1 MNNCGAGLI
10 GPRRFHESMSEQSP
24 TGTGAFGALMSRP
37 YVLLIL
43 CNLFWGGNV
52 VAGKA
57 AVGNIDPYALMVL
70 RWAGAALLVLPFA
83 IEPIRRD
90 WPTIRAKWWL
100 YLFYGAVGYATF
112 NALCY
117 VAAYYTTGFNIGL
130 DQVTIN
136 IFVMLLSFILFR
148 TRVRPLQL
156 VGVAITIAGV
166 ALTASHGD
174 LSRILALDINFGDL
188 LVIIA
193 SLAYAVYSIT
203 LRWRPQTDWRSFL
216 LATFIGATLASLVFA
231 ATTGGGLA
239 YVASTVGAITPLGWI
254 IAAYTMVLPSII
266 SQMFYVRGVELIGA
280 NRASLFINLIP
291 LFGAA
296 GSVLILGERLEAFH
310 FIAGALVIAG
320 IVLAEWTAR
329 RG

>member
-1 MNNCGAGLI
+1 
-10 GPRRFHESMSEQSP
+10 MSEPSP
-24 TGTGAFGALMSRP
+24 ASTGAFSALMSRP
-37 YVLLIL
+37 YILLIL

-70 RWAGAALLVLPFA
+70 RWTGAALLVLPFA
-83 IEPIRRD
+83 IEPVRRD

-117 VAAYYTTGFNIGL
+117 VAAYYTSGFNIGL

-156 VGVAITIAGV
+156 VGVAITIVGV

-174 LSRILALDINFGDL
+174 LSRILALDVNFGDL
-188 LVIIA
+188 LVLIA

-216 LATFIGATLASLVFA
+216 LATFIGAALASLVFA
-231 ATTGGGLA
+231 ATTGGGLT
-239 YVASTVGAITPLGWI
+239 YVASTVPSITPLGWI

-296 GSVLILGERLEAFH
+296 GSVLILGERLETFH
-310 FIAGALVIAG
+310 FIAAALVMSG
-320 IVLAEWTAR
+320 IVLAEWSAR
-329 RG
+329 RA

>member
-1 MNNCGAGLI
+1 MTQPASSSLAA
-10 GPRRFHESMSEQSP
+10 R
-24 TGTGAFGALMSRP
+24 LMSRP

-57 AVGNIDPYALMVL
+57 AVGNIDPYALMVV

-83 IEPIRRD
+83 LEPLRRD
-90 WPTIRAKWWL
+90 WPMIRAKWWL
-100 YLFYGAVGYATF
+100 YLFYGGVGYATF

-136 IFVMLLSFILFR
+136 IFVMLLSFVFFR

-174 LSRILALDINFGDL
+174 LRRIVALDINFGDL
-188 LVIIA
+188 LVILA
-193 SLAYAVYSIT
+193 SLAYATYSIT

-231 ATTGGGLA
+231 ATTGGGIDR
-239 YVASTVGAITPLGWI
+239 VAATVPSITPLGWMV
-254 IAAYTMVLPSII
+254 AAYTMVLPSII

-291 LFGAA
+291 LFGAL
-296 GSVLILGERLEAFH
+296 GSVIILHETLQPFH
-310 FIAGALVIAG
+310 FVAGGLVIAG
-320 IVLAEWTAR
+320 IVMAEWSAR
-329 RG
+329 RT

>member
-1 MNNCGAGLI
+1 MTQPASSSLAA
-10 GPRRFHESMSEQSP
+10 R
-24 TGTGAFGALMSRP
+24 LMSRP

-57 AVGNIDPYALMVL
+57 AVGNIDPYALMVV

-83 IEPIRRD
+83 LEPLRRD
-90 WPTIRAKWWL
+90 WPMIRAKWWL
-100 YLFYGAVGYATF
+100 YLFYGGVGYATF

-136 IFVMLLSFILFR
+136 IFVMLLSFIFFR

-156 VGVAITIAGV
+156 VGVAVTIAGV

-174 LSRILALDINFGDL
+174 LRRIVALDINFGDL
-188 LVIIA
+188 LVILA
-193 SLAYAVYSIT
+193 SLAYATYSIT

-231 ATTGGGLA
+231 ATTGGGIDR
-239 YVASTVGAITPLGWI
+239 VAATVPSITPLGWMV
-254 IAAYTMVLPSII
+254 AAYTMVLPSII

-291 LFGAA
+291 LFGAL
-296 GSVLILGERLEAFH
+296 GSVIILHETLQPFH
-310 FIAGALVIAG
+310 FVAGGLVIAG
-320 IVLAEWTAR
+320 IVMAEWSAR
-329 RG
+329 RT

>member
-1 MNNCGAGLI
+1 
-10 GPRRFHESMSEQSP
+10 MSEPSP
-24 TGTGAFGALMSRP
+24 ASTGAFSALMSRP
-37 YVLLIL
+37 YILLIL

-70 RWAGAALLVLPFA
+70 RWTGAALLVLPFA
-83 IEPIRRD
+83 IEPVRRD

-117 VAAYYTTGFNIGL
+117 VAAYYTSGFNIGL

-156 VGVAITIAGV
+156 VGVAITIVGV

-188 LVIIA
+188 LVLIA

-216 LATFIGATLASLVFA
+216 LATFIGAALASLVFA
-231 ATTGGGLA
+231 ATTGGGLT
-239 YVASTVGAITPLGWI
+239 YVASTVPSITPLGWI

-296 GSVLILGERLEAFH
+296 GSVLILGERLETFH
-310 FIAGALVIAG
+310 FIAAALVMSG
-320 IVLAEWTAR
+320 IVLAEWSAR
-329 RG
+329 RA

>member
-1 MNNCGAGLI
+1 MTDTSTR
-10 GPRRFHESMSEQSP
+10 P
-24 TGTGAFGALMSRP
+24 GAFGALMSRP
-37 YVLLIL
+37 NVLLIL

-57 AVGNIDPYALMVL
+57 AVGNIDPYALMVV

-83 IEPIRRD
+83 IEPLRRD
-90 WPTIRAKWWL
+90 WPTIRDKWWL
-100 YLFYGAVGYATF
+100 YLFYGAIGYATF

-117 VAAYYTTGFNIGL
+117 VAAYYTSGFNIGL

-136 IFVMLLSFILFR
+136 IFVMALSFILFR
-148 TRVRPLQL
+148 TRVQPLQL

-166 ALTASHGD
+166 ALTATHGD

-188 LVIIA
+188 LVILA
-193 SLAYAVYSIT
+193 SLAYAIYSIA

-216 LATFIGATLASLVFA
+216 FATFIGATLASLVFA
-231 ATTGGGLA
+231 ASVGGGLGHLA
-239 YVASTVGAITPLGWI
+239 AAIPTITPLGWI
-254 IAAYTMVLPSII
+254 IAVYTMVLPSII

-291 LFGAA
+291 LFGAL
-296 GSVLILGERLEAFH
+296 GSVLILHERLELFH
-310 FIAGALVIAG
+310 FVAGALVIVG
-320 IVLAEWTAR
+320 IVLAEWSAR
-329 RG
+329 RA

>member
-1 MNNCGAGLI
+1 MTNCGAGPI
-10 GPRRFHESMSEQSP
+10 GPRRIDETMSEQSP
-24 TGTGAFGALMSRP
+24 ARTGAFGALMSRP
-37 YVLLIL
+37 YALLIL

-70 RWAGAALLVLPFA
+70 RWAGALLLVLPFA
-83 IEPIRRD
+83 IEPVRRD

-100 YLFYGAVGYATF
+100 FLFYGAVGYATF

-117 VAAYYTTGFNIGL
+117 VAAHYTSGFNVGL

-156 VGVAITIAGV
+156 VGVGITIIGV

-174 LSRILALDINFGDL
+174 LTRILALDINFGDL

-193 SLAYAVYSIT
+193 SLAYAIYSIT
-203 LRWRPQTDWRSFL
+203 LRWRPPSDWRSFL
-216 LATFIGATLASLVFA
+216 VATFIGATLSSLGFA

-239 YVASTVGAITPLGWI
+239 YVASTAPSITPLGWI
-254 IAAYTMVLPSII
+254 IAFYTMVLPSII

-291 LFGAA
+291 LFGAV
-296 GSVLILGERLEAFH
+296 GSVLILGEKLEAFH
-310 FIAGALVIAG
+310 LIAGGLVIAG
-320 IVLAEWTAR
+320 IVMAEWSAR
-329 RG
+329 RI

>member
-1 MNNCGAGLI
+1 MPDSTPA
-10 GPRRFHESMSEQSP
+10 R
-24 TGTGAFGALMSRP
+24 TGAFGALMSRP

-57 AVGNIDPYALMVL
+57 AVGNIDPYALMVV

-83 IEPIRRD
+83 IEPLRRD
-90 WPTIRAKWWL
+90 WPVIRAKWWL

-117 VAAYYTTGFNIGL
+117 IAAYYTSGFNIGL

-136 IFVMLLSFILFR
+136 IFVMLLSFVFFR
-148 TRVRPLQL
+148 TRVRALQL

-174 LSRILALDINFGDL
+174 LSRILALDLNFGDL

-193 SLAYAVYSIT
+193 SLAYAIYSIA

-216 LATFIGATLASLVFA
+216 LATFIGATIASLVFA
-231 ATTGGGLA
+231 ATVGGGLDHLA
-239 YVASTVGAITPLGWI
+239 AAIPSATPLGWI
-254 IAAYTMVLPSII
+254 IAVYTMVLPSII

-291 LFGAA
+291 LFGAF
-296 GSVLILGERLEAFH
+296 GSVVILHERLEPFH
-310 FIAGALVIAG
+310 LIAGALVIAG
-320 IVLAEWTAR
+320 IVLAEWSVRRAR
-329 RG
+329 

>member
-1 MNNCGAGLI
+1 MSDPI
-10 GPRRFHESMSEQSP
+10 TPR
-24 TGTGAFGALMSRP
+24 TGAFGALMSRP

-70 RWAGAALLVLPFA
+70 RWTGAALLVLPFA
-83 IEPIRRD
+83 IEPLRRD

-117 VAAYYTTGFNIGL
+117 IAAYYTSGFNIGL

-136 IFVMLLSFILFR
+136 IFVMLMSFAFFR
-148 TRVRPLQL
+148 IRVRALQL

-174 LSRILALDINFGDL
+174 LRRILALDINFGDL
-188 LVIIA
+188 LVILA
-193 SLAYAVYSIT
+193 SLAYAIYSIT

-216 LATFIGATLASLVFA
+216 LATFIGAALASLVFA

-239 YVASTVGAITPLGWI
+239 HIAATVPAITPLGWI
-254 IAAYTMVLPSII
+254 IVIYTMVLPSII

-291 LFGAA
+291 LFGAI
-296 GSVLILGERLEAFH
+296 GSVLILGEKLETFH
-310 FIAGALVIAG
+310 FIAAGLVIAG
-320 IVLAEWTAR
+320 IVLAEWSAR
-329 RG
+329 ANRS

>member
-1 MNNCGAGLI
+1 MGRAVL
-10 GPRRFHESMSEQSP
+10 HESMSETSP
-24 TGTGAFGALMSRP
+24 TRTGAFGALMSRP

-57 AVGNIDPYALMVL
+57 AVGNIDPYALMVV
-70 RWAGAALLVLPFA
+70 RWAGAVLLVLPFA
-83 IEPIRRD
+83 IAPMRRD
-90 WPTIRAKWWL
+90 WPTTRARWWL

-117 VAAYYTTGFNIGL
+117 IAAYYTTGFNVGL

-136 IFVMLLSFILFR
+136 IFVMALSFLLFR

-174 LSRILALDINFGDL
+174 LTRILALDINFGDL
-188 LVIIA
+188 LVILA
-193 SLAYAVYSIT
+193 SLAYAIYSIT

-216 LATFIGATLASLVFA
+216 LATFVGATLASLVFA
-231 ATTGGGLA
+231 ATAGGGLGR
-239 YVASTVGAITPLGWI
+239 VAAAVPAITPLGWI
-254 IAAYTMVLPSII
+254 IAVYTMVLPSII
-266 SQMFYVRGVELIGA
+266 SQMFYVRGVELIGP

-291 LFGAA
+291 LFGAL
-296 GSVLILGERLEAFH
+296 GSVLILHEKLETFH
-310 FIAGALVIAG
+310 FVAGGLVIAG
-320 IVLAEWTAR
+320 IVMAEWSAR
-329 RG
+329 RA

>member
-1 MNNCGAGLI
+1 MPA
-10 GPRRFHESMSEQSP
+10 PPASR
-24 TGTGAFGALMSRP
+24 TGVFGALMSRP
-37 YVLLIL
+37 YVLLVL

-70 RWAGAALLVLPFA
+70 RWTGALLFVLPFA
-83 IEPIRRD
+83 IAPMRRD

-100 YLFYGAVGYATF
+100 YLFYGAIGYATF

-117 VAAYYTTGFNIGL
+117 IAAYYTSGFNVGL

-136 IFVMLLSFILFR
+136 IFVMALSFVLFR

-156 VGVAITIAGV
+156 VGVAITIVGV

-188 LVIIA
+188 LVLVA
-193 SLAYAVYSIT
+193 SLAYAVYSIA

-216 LATFIGATLASLVFA
+216 LATFIGAVLASLVFA

-239 YVASTVGAITPLGWI
+239 RVAATVPSITPLGWI
-254 IAAYTMVLPSII
+254 IAFYTMVLPSII

-296 GSVLILGERLEAFH
+296 GSVLVLHEALEPFH
-310 FIAGALVIAG
+310 LIAGALVVAG
-320 IVLAEWTAR
+320 IVLAEWSAR
-329 RG
+329 APIAAR